1 MRYERF
7 PFCVAFGVALTMD
20 RGGWA
25 SIGGSSIGGSSIG
38 GAWRYLRTSG
48 SADAAAAAPWTVC
61 EIVGYA
67 YRVDYGGIRGSLCNS
82 IDEEKKINIL
92 K

>member
-1 MRYERF
+1 M
-7 PFCVAFGVALTMD
+7 ALTRD

-38 GAWRYLRTSG
+38 GAARYLRTSG

-61 EIVGYA
+61 KIVGYA
-67 YRVDYGGIRGSLCNS
+67 YHVDYGGIRGSLCNS
-82 IDEEKKINIL
+82 LHKENKAIL
-92 K
+92 